1 MPSEATRVSMDEL
14 AACSTPTIGSSS
26 VLRNES
32 EYTCNNANE
41 KKEKKKNKSIKK
53 RKERKNFAK
62 SLGL

>member
-1 MPSEATRVSMDEL
+1 MPSRATRIYMDEL

-41 KKEKKKNKSIKK
+41 KKEKERTRAKRNENKEK
-53 RKERKNFAK
+53 
-62 SLGL
+62 LC